1 MDVSINQKGTQVA
14 ILSSTPQ
21 DGEFFTE
28 LMLCEPGKSKAD
40 TKETIEESLGWRCS
54 FTSDGNIAVL
64 HEKGILYL
72 SDDGEEL
79 SSYSFAGKT
88 PAAVDISEDGVSLC
102 LTSDGAFEEK
112 KVIVFD
118 KNGKMLYNESVSQTV
133 QQLVRY
139 DTVLFWMHA
148 DGVTCLNAENG
159 QITDHSCVT
168 ENRVLLARGKDQI
181 LLCSPQ
187 KAEFISLTV

>member
-1 MDVSINQKGTQVA
+1 MDVSISEKEPQIA
-14 ILSSTPQ
+14 ILTSSAQ
-21 DGEFFTE
+21 GGVYHTE
-28 LMLCEPGKSKAD
+28 LFLHRPASD
-40 TKETIEESLGWRCS
+40 TEGTAVTVGNALGLSCAY
-54 FTSDGNIAVL
+54 TDNGNVGIICSDGITYVNGGGAVMQAYEFQGNQITAMAL
-64 HEKGILYL
+64 
-72 SDDGEEL
+72 
-79 SSYSFAGKT
+79 GKNGV
-88 PAAVDISEDGVSLC
+88 AVALKNSEVSQ
-102 LTSDGAFEEK
+102 K
-112 KVIVFD
+112 NKIIVFD